1 MGKSNAKK
9 QKHCGYI
16 KPHVAHTYD
25 REHQSPQPGAAR
37 SYERKLWCPGVATAT
52 AEAAHKHVWKSDRD
66 MPVMRGEDGKP
77 YIPFSP
83 YDENPLW
90 EGPLSCSCGKSKFL
104 KDGRYKPKET
114 VRFPR
119 ADLLERIMAL
129 KAKLDAGGLEAID
142 DDDKAEL
149 QAIADALVAAF
160 EPLVKAFSDLAK
172 TVGSYIQTFLDQT
185 DPKTIAL
192 MVEMTKAYSG
202 ETPDAV
208 DTVML
213 YGDDGFIDEIVVSGG
228 YSSRPAVGIVSD
240 EEQVTYEDSRVMP
253 HGLSSLPDLPGSAIR
268 LEPGQAM
275 VGGKIIDLASL
286 PVPRAQSFRNSSEH

>member
-16 KPHVAHTYD
+16 KPHTAHTYD
-25 REHQSPQPGAAR
+25 REHQSPQPGATR
-37 SYERKLWCPGVATAT
+37 SYERRLWCPGVATAT
-52 AEAAHKHVWKSDRD
+52 AETAHKHVWESDQD

-77 YIPFSP
+77 YILFSP
-83 YDENPLW
+83 YDENPTW
-90 EGPLSCSCGKSKFL
+90 EGTLSCSCGMSKWL
-104 KDGRYKPKET
+104 KDGRYKPKKT
-114 VRFPR
+114 ARFPQV
-119 ADLLERIMAL
+119 DPMDRIMAL
-129 KAKLDAGGLEAID
+129 KEKLDAGGPDTLD

-172 TVGSYIQTFLDQT
+172 TVGSYIQAFLDQT

-208 DTVML
+208 DTVTL

-228 YSSRPAVGIVSD
+228 YSPRPAVGIVSD
-240 EEQVTYEDSRVMP
+240 EEQAAYERGDEEHFR
-253 HGLSSLPDLPGSAIR
+253 SLPDLPGIAIC
-268 LEPGQAM
+268 LEPGQVI
-275 VGGKIIDLASL
+275 VGEIIDLASL